1 MQNYRA
7 GITCYERE
15 KSMLKRLKFR
25 QLLTRLL
32 YFKSPYSGKHVTA
45 NNSFIL
51 GDWTVEPELG
61 RISREGRQIN
71 LQPQVM
77 GLLVYLSRHHKEVV
91 SSEELLA
98 NIWEDR
104 VVTSGSIYSC
114 LRQLREALGDD
125 AHNPSYIKTIPKHGY
140 RLIAPITI
148 LENHKHVTRA
158 GRGAK
163 STSEGMRFKS
173 LRKVPMLI
181 AIAGLALIVTAV
193 FLFRLQAPVDS
204 NDIAGIVP
212 EKSIAVL
219 PFIDMTPEQDHG
231 WFSDG
236 MSEEILNKLAQL
248 PGLKVTGRTSSFL
261 FRQSEEDLQSIGKKL
276 GVAHLL
282 EGSVRR
288 DGDRV
293 RITAQLIRAE
303 DGFHIWS
310 QVYDRDITDTIAIQ
324 EDISRNIANA
334 LMLQLSEDTNRANT
348 TTVSI
353 YPEYSAYELYLQ
365 ALSLMDQNT
374 KLTLMTA
381 VTKLKKALEIN
392 SQFADAHVAIARA
405 YSKLAFKGYYGDS
418 WLNEL
423 RELSQP
429 HLDQAFTIDPDN
441 ADAYVVQGELYLGD
455 NRRRLQSHKKALSLN
470 PNLYTAHMSLAVL
483 KMGELVSWNETLP
496 YLDRAIEIEPLSV
509 EAATLRILFLGF
521 IPHRWDE
528 AEAVITNLKQRNPEH
543 TDVKLMEAAWLLKIR
558 GKPSEAVPIL
568 EDMLIFDPD
577 NVFAKSYLT
586 KAWYTL
592 GETERAIKLPGGSIH
607 WRYVLAPDR
616 EASLQQLNNEP
627 NWDPDLD
634 YGRRLLSAYAYS
646 MLRDWQSTVD
656 VLSQDSQ
663 DLDKFTELYIEDL
676 ALNHSPAMSLAVAY
690 KALGNQALYEKFA
703 AFEKNAVNIRTDNG
717 KLHNI
722 EYSRAMARFYAMEGN
737 GYEAILELN
746 RLITQGPNDPRELFH
761 PAFDEIRDDP
771 EFIKLEQLQRQRVN
785 SERKKLGM
793 AALPE
798 I

>member
-1 MQNYRA
+1 
-7 GITCYERE
+7 
-15 KSMLKRLKFR
+15 
-25 QLLTRLL
+25 LLTRLI
-32 YFKSPYSGKHVTA
+32 YFWNTYSGKHVTA
-45 NNSFIL
+45 KDSFIL

-61 RISREGRQIN
+61 RISREGRHIN
-71 LQPQVM
+71 LQPQVI
-77 GLLVYLSRHHKEVV
+77 GLLVYLASHHKEVV

-125 AHNPSYIKTIPKHGY
+125 AHNPSYIQTIPKRGY
-140 RLIAPITI
+140 RLIAPINI
-148 LENHKHVTRA
+148 LEDQEHEV
-158 GRGAK
+158 RGSDRAK
-163 STSEGMRFKS
+163 SASRGTRFKS
-173 LRKVPMLI
+173 LRKIPML
-181 AIAGLALIVTAV
+181 AVIAGLALVVATV
-193 FLFRLQAPVDS
+193 FLLKLQPPLDS
-204 NDIAGIVP
+204 NDIAGTIP

-219 PFIDMTPEQDHG
+219 PFIDMTPELDHG

-293 RITAQLIRAE
+293 RITAQLIRTK

-324 EDISRNIANA
+324 DDISGNIANA
-334 LMLQLSEDTNRANT
+334 LMLQISEDSTMADT

-353 YPEYSAYELYLQ
+353 HPEYSAYELYLQ

-381 VTKLKKALEIN
+381 VTNLQKALEIDP
-392 SQFADAHVAIARA
+392 QFADAHVAIARA
-405 YSKLAFKGYYGDS
+405 YSKLVIFSGYYNTES
-418 WLNEL
+418 WLEESRAL
-423 RELSQP
+423 AQP
-429 HLDQAFTIDPDN
+429 HLDQAFAIDPDN
-441 ADAYVVQGELYLGD
+441 AEAYVVQGELYLGD
-455 NRRRLQSHKKALSLN
+455 NQRRLQAHKKALSLN
-470 PNLYTAHMSLAVL
+470 PNLYTAHMALAGM
-483 KMGELVSWNETLP
+483 KMDELVSWNEILP
-496 YLDRAIEIEPLSV
+496 YLDRAVEIEPLSV
-509 EAATLRILFLGF
+509 EAATRQVLFLGF

-528 AEAVITNLKQRNPEH
+528 AEAVIANLKQRNPELA
-543 TDVKLMEAAWLLKIR
+543 DVKMMEAIWLLTIR

-568 EDMLIFDPD
+568 EDMLIIDPD
-577 NVFAKSYLT
+577 NIWAKSFLT
-586 KAWYTL
+586 KAWYML
-592 GETERAIKLPGGSIH
+592 GETERAIKLPGGTIH
-607 WRYVLAPDR
+607 WRYVLSPDR
-616 EASLQQLNNEP
+616 EASLQQLREDAK
-627 NWDPDLD
+627 WEPDLD
-634 YGRRLLSAYAYS
+634 YGRRLLSAYAYI
-646 MLRDWQSTVD
+646 MLRDWQSAID
-656 VLSQDSQ
+656 MLSQDSQ
-663 DLDKFTELYIEDL
+663 DLDGFTEIYIEDL
-676 ALNHSPAMSLAVAY
+676 AQNQSPAMSLAVAY
-690 KALGNQALYEKFA
+690 KGLGNQEMYEKFA
-703 AFEKNAVNIRTDNG
+703 TFEKNVVNIRTDNG

-722 EYSRAMARFYAMEGN
+722 EYSRAMARLNAMEDR
-737 GYEAILELN
+737 GYEATLELKW
-746 RLITQGPNDPRELFH
+746 LITKGPNDPRELLH
-761 PAFDEIRDDP
+761 PAFDAIRDDP